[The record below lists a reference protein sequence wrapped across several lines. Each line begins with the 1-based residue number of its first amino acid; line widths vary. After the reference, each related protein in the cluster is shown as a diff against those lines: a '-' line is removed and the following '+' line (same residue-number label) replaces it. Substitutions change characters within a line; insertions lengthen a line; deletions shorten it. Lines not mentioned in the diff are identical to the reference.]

1 MPQEPITR
9 KSAMAARVTNSLL
22 RSTRSNRRPKS
33 ANIVAGRKTTSHN
46 RRYQQSKYKT
56 NESGKLEQRKIIRK
70 TNNKAFTTSSLS
82 NNFRHNRPSSAP
94 YRGRRG
100 AQDSQGAIAT
110 SPTLATSILQSNY
123 VKLNPLEK
131 REKGWSARPADMAG
145 GIPAYD
151 ASKDKYCPLYSP
163 ERHVIPGLK
172 PAFHVVGKK
181 NTKLSKNRQRRKM
194 RHAKDGGSNR
204 TKLLDLRF
212 EDEDTSDKYGKTKA
226 SNRIR
231 VVNAN
236 EIEKEGTNKN
246 IDEKKTHLDKGN
258 IAQQAMREAQ
268 DALSPP
274 RITFSAPTS
283 ESSKEVVV
291 VKSILRREQTL
302 QSLRDA
308 VGRSKFNSKLVS
320 ALMERYREA
329 TVSTIEAVSRW
340 AEGNEDAF
348 MWHAKNYLL
357 GIPSDLDA
365 LWHSKNIRIFCI
377 LIFDEIHLFC
387 RV

>member
-1 MPQEPITR
+1 
-9 KSAMAARVTNSLL
+9 
-22 RSTRSNRRPKS
+22 
-33 ANIVAGRKTTSHN
+33 
-46 RRYQQSKYKT
+46 
-56 NESGKLEQRKIIRK
+56 
-70 TNNKAFTTSSLS
+70 
-82 NNFRHNRPSSAP
+82 
-94 YRGRRG
+94 
-100 AQDSQGAIAT
+100 
-110 SPTLATSILQSNY
+110 
-123 VKLNPLEK
+123 
-131 REKGWSARPADMAG
+131 
-145 GIPAYD
+145 
-151 ASKDKYCPLYSP
+151 
-163 ERHVIPGLK
+163 
-172 PAFHVVGKK
+172 
-181 NTKLSKNRQRRKM
+181 M

-212 EDEDTSDKYGKTKA
+212 EDEDTSDKYGKTA

-231 VVNAN
+231 IVNAN

-246 IDEKKTHLDKGN
+246 IYEKNTVDKGN

-329 TVSTIEAVSRW
+329 TVSTIEAVSQW

-365 LWHSKNIRIFCI
+365 LWHSKNIRNFLHFDIRRNPFI
-377 LIFDEIHLFC
+377 LPGLVLLTL
-387 RV
+387 RLK